1 MKKIILAILVSMMM
15 MSSAYADETIQLAAV
30 MTESNPSPIDANKKI
45 YATSGNQGGGSGG
58 MMSGSTI
65 IVGIVVAGALALTVN
80 GFDSTSNH

>member
-30 MTESNPSPIDANKKI
+30 MTESSTSPIEMNKKI
-45 YATSGNQGGGSGG
+45 YATSSFQGGGS
-58 MMSGSTI
+58 SGVLSGNAI
-65 IVGIVVAGALALTVN
+65 IVGIVVASTLALSIN